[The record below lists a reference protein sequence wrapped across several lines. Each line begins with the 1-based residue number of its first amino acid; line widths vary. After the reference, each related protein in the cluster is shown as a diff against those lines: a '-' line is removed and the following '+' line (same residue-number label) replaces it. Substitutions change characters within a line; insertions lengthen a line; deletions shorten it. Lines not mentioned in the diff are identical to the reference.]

1 MDLIKSDF
9 EYSCPPCNNQFVTNC
24 DKVFKKHIE
33 NSHPPFKN
41 FKNNFGPCEKL
52 VRGTGTFQCVECRV
66 VLSHRS
72 SAIDR

>member
-1 MDLIKSDF
+1 MTEDKDEI
-9 EYSCPPCNNQFVTNC
+9 VTNC

-33 NSHPPFKN
+33 NRHPPFKN
-41 FKNNFGPCEKL
+41 FKQCWGDCEKL

-66 VLSHRS
+66 VLTHRS